1 MPSCRGS
8 SQPRDQIWVSC
19 IAGEFFTTELL
30 GKLLLTSTG
39 LQIWGWGDGSLFYLS
54 SSSPPFLESCFSW
67 KGHCIYLCW
76 MDIPGDIWFLG
87 LFFAAPLK
95 TQESLKPTS
104 LKGKMLHFLMRVQGE
119 LLQINYSCQGGKSSN
134 YLINSSV
141 LRNQP
146 LDNPGAMVHVLAMG
160 ANFSNLSRSD
170 SDNRPT
176 PRFSMD
182 FRPLGI
188 TAEKAIVWPR
198 MEISRQEATVLLTN
212 TIPGKL
218 LLP

>member
-1 MPSCRGS
+1 MGWWLTFLSL
-8 SQPRDQIWVSC
+8 
-19 IAGEFFTTELL
+19 F
-30 GKLLLTSTG
+30 LLLT
-39 LQIWGWGDGSLFYLS
+39 LPRVMFFLDGTLNPSLLNGHTWWHLISWFIFCC
-54 SSSPPFLESCFSW
+54 SPQNP
-67 KGHCIYLCW
+67 K
-76 MDIPGDIWFLG
+76 
-87 LFFAAPLK
+87 
-95 TQESLKPTS
+95 ESLKPTS
-104 LKGKMLHFLMRVQGE
+104 LKGKKLHFLMRVQGE
-119 LLQINYSCQGGKSSN
+119 LLQINYSCQAGKSSN

-146 LDNPGAMVHVLAMG
+146 PDNPRAIVHVLAMG

-198 MEISRQEATVLLTN
+198 MEIPRQEATVLLTN
-212 TIPGKL
+212 TISREL
-218 LLP
+218 WLP